1 MISQSQNDPI
11 DLDLVDKVIEMIPSE
26 TWSAVIDAIVGNIV
40 DNMPS
45 TVVERLTGTI
55 DNFDRAEEILLD
67 YYRIPL
73 RKHDLIVDAF
83 KIIGPENTL
92 YLLDSLQLDK
102 YAEIRNQSIDNAP
115 CSLDPQ

>member
-11 DLDLVDKVIEMIPSE
+11 DLDLVDKVVAMIPKE

-45 TVVERLTGTI
+45 SVLERLTGSV

-67 YYRIPL
+67 YYRIDC
-73 RKHDLIVDAF
+73 RHDDLIIDAF
-83 KIIGPENTL
+83 KILGAENTL

-102 YAEIRNQSIDNAP
+102 YVEVRYGSTDTAP
-115 CSLDPQ
+115 CSIDPQ